1 MKLSRRQFML
11 LSSGTAAAVALPF
24 IKPSDNG
31 EGGHSPYFQ
40 EISKA
45 LKEQSIGTPRM
56 LVDYDQLL
64 QNVKTL
70 TGHIKPR
77 FDYRIVAKSLP
88 SIELLQ
94 VVMKAA
100 DTNRLMLFHQPFLSQ
115 VAKRL
120 PDADIL
126 MGKPMPIQAVERFY
140 QDGIHND
147 FVAAQQIQWLVDSPQ
162 RLEQYREF
170 AESNKLSMAI
180 NIELDVGLHRGGITR
195 DSDLIS
201 MLDMIETSDTLN
213 FSGFM
218 GYEPHIGK
226 VPGDVLDHRDKAM
239 AEYQHYVQL
248 TEQHLKRSI
257 QHLTLNAG
265 GSPTY
270 QYYNQGQWPMNELS
284 AGSCLVKP
292 TDFDLASLQD
302 HEPACY
308 IASPVI
314 KQLDQAEI
322 PGIDFMGELL
332 SSWDPN
338 LKQAFFIY
346 GGYWKAKP
354 ESPKGLKLNPVY
366 GRSTNQEML
375 NGSDSVQLKQDDYVF
390 LRPTQSESVMLQF
403 GDLLVYRKGQLID
416 HWPILKG

>member
-1 MKLSRRQFML
+1 MKLSRRQFIL
-11 LSSGTAAAVALPF
+11 LSAGTTAAVAVPL

-31 EGGHSPYFQ
+31 QGGHSPYFQ
-40 EISKA
+40 EMSNT
-45 LKEQSIGTPRM
+45 LKEERIGTPRM

-70 TGHIKPR
+70 IGHVKPR
-77 FDYRIVAKSLP
+77 FHYRIVAKSLP
-88 SIELLQ
+88 SIELLKT
-94 VVMKAA
+94 VMQAA
-100 DTNRLMLFHQPFLSQ
+100 DTKRLMLFHQPFLTE
-115 VAKRL
+115 VANRL
-120 PDADIL
+120 PEADVL
-126 MGKPMPIQAVERFY
+126 MGKPMPIHAVTTFFK
-140 QDGIHND
+140 DKTHAD
-147 FVAAQQIQWLVDSPQ
+147 FSAAEQIQWLVDSPK
-162 RLEQYREF
+162 RLIQYRDF
-170 AESNKLSMAI
+170 AENQKQSMRI
-180 NIELDVGLHRGGITR
+180 NIELDVGLHRGGITT
-195 DSDLIS
+195 DGDLLA
-201 MLDMIETSDTLN
+201 MLDMIEGSANLS

-226 VPGDVLDHRDKAM
+226 VPGDALSHRDQAM
-239 AEYQHYVQL
+239 AQYQHYVQL
-248 TEQHLKRSI
+248 TEKHLKRSI
-257 QHLTLNAG
+257 QNLTLNAA

-270 QYYNQGQWPMNELS
+270 EYYNQGQWPMNELS

-346 GGYWKAKP
+346 GGYWKALP

-375 NGSDSVQLKQDDYVF
+375 NGSDRVQLKQDDYVF

-416 HWPILKG
+416 RWPILKG